1 MGRLK
6 VILSI
11 IEFEISLFQ
20 FHYGTIK
27 SKNNR
32 LNNFYIIY
40 ISIPL
45 WDD

>member
-6 VILSI
+6 EQLKFIY
-11 IEFEISLFQ
+11 EICCLFQ

-27 SKNNR
+27 RDDSKVVVT
-32 LNNFYIIY
+32 IAE